1 MAGGLLNNLQQL
13 EISEQR
19 RMPVD
24 NIGADAIY
32 SVAGEAVQF
41 YYFNAGVLTV
51 DAGQAAGTTIVAKLL
66 YRNIKNSLGD
76 VVGYANDT
84 SLTWTTGTAL
94 TKLRPF
100 PSIIAEGAER
110 NEITL
115 KKKADEIVD
124 GFGQG
129 EYCIDH
135 RTGTIYG
142 VKATAGTSDTAAYKV
157 ETTVSGGSGPAS
169 DVNLVKVAG
178 TAVAAGSGAVTAGT
192 QRVILATDDPAV
204 ALLTTID
211 ADTSNLDVA
220 LSTVAT
226 ETTLGSVQTAVE
238 LIDDSVYADEA
249 AFTLGTS
256 KGLAVFGQYTAAGDN
271 VADGQTG
278 VLAMTINR
286 HLHVQADGYDSATD
300 SQKVYEVAPLNSQY
314 VEQSLVDTTNITAVA
329 HYYPGDPATTG
340 ALVAAYKDFSF
351 TGQLIDAAGITMVV
365 QATNDEA
372 PGASDWIT
380 VYGYRDDT
388 NATVNSVGGAG
399 TTTFSWSFNEF
410 NYKYF
415 RVVVTPVTG
424 GTNTVIIKMRK
435 KAL

>member
-1 MAGGLLNNLQQL
+1 MGGLLNNLQQL

-51 DAGQAAGTTIVAKLL
+51 DAGQAAGTTVVAKLL

-76 VVGYANDT
+76 VVGYSNDT
-84 SLTWTTGTAL
+84 SLAWTTGTAL
-94 TKLRPF
+94 TTLKPF
-100 PSIIAEGAER
+100 PSITAEESER
-110 NEITL
+110 NELTL
-115 KKKADEIVD
+115 AAKAAAIVS
-124 GFGQG
+124 GFGNG

-142 VKATAGTSDTAAYKV
+142 VKATTGTSDTAAYKV

-278 VLAMTINR
+278 VLAMTIDR
-286 HLHVQADGYDSATD
+286 HVIVQDEVKDSGTNSNVVFEA
-300 SQKVYEVAPLNSQY
+300 SPLNLQY
-314 VEQSLVDTTNITAVA
+314 LPSSDALTNVANITPQYIYYNMSGYRYITMEIAAVDAGSGDTHTITLEGTCQDDGTAAASCAYQDVTASLLGVASTATATTWIIDTPVAFKYLRIKDTT
-329 HYYPGDPATTG
+329 
-340 ALVAAYKDFSF
+340 
-351 TGQLIDAAGITMVV
+351 AGGN
-365 QATNDEA
+365 ND
-372 PGASDWIT
+372 GGIT
-380 VYGYRDDT
+380 VYSKRMY
-388 NATVNSVGGAG
+388 
-399 TTTFSWSFNEF
+399 
-410 NYKYF
+410 
-415 RVVVTPVTG
+415 
-424 GTNTVIIKMRK
+424 
-435 KAL
+435 